1 MEGNMTWQKA
11 RKLNAV
17 FLLLLLATEQ
27 LPKNQEVAEEET
39 QNESQKQNRSV
50 AYFEEKLKEFERNK
64 FRF

>member
-11 RKLNAV
+11 R
-17 FLLLLLATEQ
+17 LLATEQ